1 MIVELLTMWRGFPA
15 GSRLESLSDGVA
27 LILIQRGVASAI
39 ETRSS
44 DEANSR
50 AGDAQRGQEAT
61 RNRKQRHKP

>member
-1 MIVELLTMWRGFPA
+1 M
-15 GSRLESLSDGVA
+15 ESLSDGVA

-61 RNRKQRHKP
+61 RNRIKRHKP